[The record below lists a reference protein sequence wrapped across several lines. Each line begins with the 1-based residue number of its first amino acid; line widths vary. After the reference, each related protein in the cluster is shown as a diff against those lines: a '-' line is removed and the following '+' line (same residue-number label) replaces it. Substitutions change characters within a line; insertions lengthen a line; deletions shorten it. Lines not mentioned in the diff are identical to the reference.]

1 VVGQAKYRPIMVVG
15 TGSHVGKSVLVM
27 GLCRLFQRQ
36 GLNVAPFK
44 AQNMALNSGITPEGA
59 EIGRA
64 QISQAEAAG
73 IPPHVDMNPILL
85 KPTSDVG
92 SQVILN
98 GKAIGNYKGVEYYKL
113 KPRLVR
119 QVMNAFRRLSA
130 RHELIVLEGAGSC
143 AEMNLKPHDLVNL
156 PMAKRAGAGVI
167 LAADIDAGGVFAQV
181 IGTIKLLSP
190 SERRLIKGVV
200 INKFRGDPG
209 LFENGI
215 EYLEQK
221 TGVKVLGVLPRF
233 EHIMLPQE
241 DGVSLERGQAPVG
254 SGQVRVGVVKISRIS
269 NFTDADALDAD
280 PLVRLSWVT
289 RPDDL
294 AGLDLLIL
302 PGTKNTL
309 AALRGLH
316 RAGLF
321 EAVKR
326 YHSLGGRILGLC
338 GGYQLLG
345 RSISDPLG
353 MEGPPATESG
363 LDLLPIKTLMEPE
376 KTTTQAVAKPLS
388 NLPFYI
394 PKSIRGYEIHI
405 GHSEPLENDCPAF
418 KLIQRLDDAVD
429 ISEGQVSPDG
439 RVVGTY
445 LHGLLD
451 NDGLRASILAWA
463 SGGQAEG
470 SGVWD
475 YAVFKDQ
482 QYGLLADHLEQH
494 LDLDGLLEPRDV

>member
-1 VVGQAKYRPIMVVG
+1 LAQDTKYRPLMVVG

-27 GLCRLFQRQ
+27 GLCRVFKRR
-36 GLNVAPFK
+36 GIKVAPFK
-44 AQNMALNSGITPEGA
+44 AQNMALNSGITPEGG

-73 IPPHVDMNPILL
+73 IAPHTDMNPILL

-92 SQVILN
+92 SQVILA

-119 QVMNAFRRLSA
+119 RVMDTFRRLSSNY
-130 RHELIVLEGAGSC
+130 ELVVLEGAGSC
-143 AEMNLKPHDLVNL
+143 AEMNLKSHDLVNMS
-156 PMAKRAGAGVI
+156 MAKRAGADVI

-181 IGTIKLLSP
+181 IGTMKLLPP

-200 INKFRGDPG
+200 INKFRGDPK

-215 EYLEQK
+215 EYIEK
-221 TGVKVLGVLPRF
+221 KAGVKVLGVLPQF
-233 EHIMLPQE
+233 EDIKLPQE
-241 DGVSLERGQAPVG
+241 DGVSLERGQAR
-254 SGQVRVGVVKISRIS
+254 SGNGDIRVGVVRISRIS

-280 PLVRLSWVT
+280 PRVHLSWVSS
-289 RPDDL
+289 PQDL

-316 RAGLF
+316 KSGLF
-321 EAVKR
+321 QAIKS
-326 YHSLGGRILGLC
+326 YHAIGGHILGLC

-345 RSISDPLG
+345 RSIADPLG
-353 MEGPPATESG
+353 MEGDPAIETGLGLLSVITE
-363 LDLLPIKTLMEPE
+363 MEPE
-376 KTTTQAVAKPLS
+376 KTTTQAVARPLKA
-388 NLPFYI
+388 LPFCI
-394 PKSIRGYEIHI
+394 PGDIRGYEIHI
-405 GHSEPLENDCPAF
+405 GHSDPVEQNRPAF
-418 KLIQRLDDAVD
+418 NILKRLDKSVD
-429 ISEGQVSPDG
+429 LNEGQVSQDG

-451 NDGLRASILAWA
+451 NDELRDAILGWA
-463 SGGQAEG
+463 VGSQPEG
-470 SGVWD
+470 AGVWD
-475 YAVFKDQ
+475 YAGFKNR
-482 QYGLLADHLEQH
+482 QYDLLADHLERH
-494 LDLDGLLEPRDV
+494 LNLDGLLTPLG